1 MPGWFADCL
10 QGQAAHLLMACTQP
24 CDEHQPCACAALGG
38 LLSWLSGMPLWGG
51 VLIVAGALFVNS
63 LVADIED
70 EAPGGFLNP
79 REKDK

>member
-1 MPGWFADCL
+1 MRAPRISPKLFAVW
-10 QGQAAHLLMACTQP
+10 LLLCS
-24 CDEHQPCACAALGG
+24 ALGG
-38 LLSWLSGMPLWGG
+38 LLSWLSGMPLWGSM
-51 VLIVAGALFVNS
+51 LIVAGALFVNS

>member
-1 MPGWFADCL
+1 MRIPRVAPKLFAVW
-10 QGQAAHLLMACTQP
+10 LLL
-24 CDEHQPCACAALGG
+24 CASLGG